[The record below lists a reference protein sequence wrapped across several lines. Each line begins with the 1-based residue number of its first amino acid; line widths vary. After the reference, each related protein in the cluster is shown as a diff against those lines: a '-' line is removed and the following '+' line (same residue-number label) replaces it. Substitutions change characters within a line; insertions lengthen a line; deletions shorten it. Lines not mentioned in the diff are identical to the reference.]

1 MKLDDFRRIV
11 LEPDSAKAREMATP
25 QRQKQASSKNTAIL
39 AEKVTESPNTAKI
52 TNSSVKRVTIVAA
65 TKEKSPDKS
74 LLQSRSKQFQLKN
87 ETSDVVKSNKSLRIS
102 PLKENKESEAV
113 VAETT
118 KLVDESSFFH
128 SVLNKPVI
136 WCSKFVAVCQYLIN
150 LPSAILHWCK
160 LQLDY
165 WIFSSPLLPGLVT
178 GSGLLY
184 LASFISMTYPLF
196 ALCRLLLGTLY
207 PAYVSYKAVRTK
219 NVREY
224 VS

>member
-25 QRQKQASSKNTAIL
+25 QRQKQALSRNSVIL
-39 AEKVTESPNTAKI
+39 AEKVTESPNLAKI
-52 TNSSVKRVTIVAA
+52 TNSSVKRVTT
-65 TKEKSPDKS
+65 TKEKSLDKL
-74 LLQSRSKQFQLKN
+74 LLQSRSKHFQLKS
-87 ETSDVVKSNKSLRIS
+87 ETTDVIIKGNKNLRIS
-102 PLKENKESEAV
+102 PSKQTKEAKEAI
-113 VAETT
+113 VAET
-118 KLVDESSFFH
+118 KLVDGETSFLY
-128 SVLNKPVI
+128 SVLHKPVI

-165 WIFSSPLLPGLVT
+165 WIFSSPVLPGLVT

-184 LASFISMTYPLF
+184 LASFVSMTYPLF

-207 PAYVSYKAVRTK
+207 PAYASYKAVRTK